1 MSRRWLV
8 LLPCLWLALL
18 SAAQA
23 QNPAPVCF
31 WSAQGAVCVP
41 RAAGVGKESL
51 RALLAGPTTTEQ
63 AQGLW
68 SAIPAGTA
76 LRALDVQPDRTVIVR
91 LEVPERALAALTHES
106 FEGIVEQIAA
116 TLEPLGWRDL
126 RLQVRHPATGK
137 FVPLADFLPPIPAPR
152 KETELLAPA
161 QGQPPAPGQ
170 GRPRGALTGKTIYV
184 SAGHGWLWNSTLQ
197 KWRTQRPPYPYP
209 PYEGPI
215 IEDHNNAE
223 AVNQYLL
230 HYLWNAGAMVWPV
243 RERDMNGYEV
253 IVDNDNP
260 APGTGYSESGA
271 WTTTSYPGT
280 GYAGGSYRWTL
291 TAVSAP
297 TAAAIWTATIPFD
310 GYYAVYVW
318 YRPGSNRSTDAQYIV
333 HHAGGTTTYTVNQQ
347 EHGLTWHYIGSYAF
361 RGGEVARIVLTNLSS
376 QAGRVVIADAV
387 RIGGGT
393 FSSLAGIETS
403 APYAPYKPWW
413 EVGAFYY
420 TQRMGMEAAPDDI
433 TARPIYARWEH
444 AGTYDDAVYISWH
457 SNGATGYQTYA
468 SGTETY
474 VHNGEGLPRTGGSLE
489 LQNAVHTELI
499 NDLRAG
505 WDPAWPDR
513 GRKTKNLGELR
524 LLWDDDPTV
533 RMPGVLVEVAFHDH
547 PTDTDALKEPYF
559 NMLAARAL
567 YQGIVKYFERRDGV
581 DLKLLPEP
589 PTHLRLRN
597 LGSGRVRVDWQ
608 PSPTDNAGLA
618 GDAATGYR
626 VYTSTNGLG
635 WSNGTPVATTAY
647 TLTGLTEGQ
656 LIFVRVTGTNEGG
669 ESFPSETLA
678 ARVGSPAQV
687 LLVSDFRDMNRTM
700 AIPETDP
707 VEGYNMRL
715 FLERMNSYN
724 YTVQHGEAVPYPFDS
739 SSSEAVRSGF
749 VRLSDY
755 ALVDWILG
763 EEGRVPATE
772 SSLETLDSTE
782 RALLSSFLSGGGAL
796 FLSGSEAGRHLAQA
810 APQFYNNVLR
820 ARYEGDDAG
829 TYQVWPVAGSLFDGL
844 GTFRFDAP
852 RMYDADFPDRL
863 APLNGSTAALLYDG
877 GEGGVAAIQYENP
890 LNRCERLVYLG
901 FPFETIWP
909 QHRPTTMARVLD
921 FLGRCLGPAVR
932 TDILSPGDGSAH
944 ATLPNFAGVS
954 TARGN
959 ELIELVEVQLQRAF
973 DGYYWV
979 TGTACLTGTLW
990 SAEEFWITVARPSP
1004 PVATLSWTYPLP
1016 CLSDGEYTLRARA
1029 RAVGGTL
1036 SEPAEVSFIYDTVPP
1051 RATVLITP
1059 TGGITITALPALRLE
1074 WEAVPPDG
1082 GSALAYT
1089 VRLDGRFY
1097 TTTNNV
1103 YTLSHV
1109 FDGPHLWGVQV
1120 FDAAG
1125 NRSAWATDSF
1135 YVARHNLWLPVVL
1148 R

>member
-1 MSRRWLV
+1 MSRRWLF
-8 LLPCLWLALL
+8 LLPCLWLAFL
-18 SAAQA
+18 SAARA
-23 QNPAPVCF
+23 QGLAPVCF
-31 WSAQGAVCVP
+31 WSAQGLVCVQ
-41 RAAGVGKESL
+41 REAATGEGAL
-51 RALLAGPTTTEQ
+51 RALLAGPTAPEQ

-76 LRALDVQPDRTVIVR
+76 LEALEVQPAGTVVVR
-91 LEVPERALAALTHES
+91 LKVQEQALATLSHES
-106 FEGIVEQIAA
+106 FEAIVEQVAA

-126 RLQVRHPATGK
+126 RIQVRHPASAE

-152 KETELLAPA
+152 KEIAPQPLF

-170 GRPRGALTGKTIYV
+170 GQPRGALTGKTIYV

-197 KWRTQRPPYPYP
+197 KWRTQRPPYPYL

-230 HYLWNAGAMVWPV
+230 RYLWNAGAMVWPV

-253 IVDNDNP
+253 IIDNDNP
-260 APGTGYSESGA
+260 APGTGYAESGT

-280 GYAGGSYRWTL
+280 GYAGGSYRWAL
-291 TAVSAP
+291 TAVTTP

-318 YRPGSNRSTDAQYIV
+318 YRPGSNRSADARYIV

-347 EHGLTWHYIGSYAF
+347 KHGLTWHYIGSYAF
-361 RGGEVARIVLTNLSS
+361 RGGETARIVLTNFAS

-393 FSSLAGIETS
+393 FSDLSGIETS
-403 APYAPYKPWW
+403 APYAPDKPWW

-420 TQRMGMEAAPDDI
+420 TQRMGMDAAPDDI
-433 TARPIYARWEH
+433 TSRPIYARWEH

-474 VHNGEGLPRTGGSLE
+474 VHNEEGLPRTEGSLE
-489 LQNAVHTELI
+489 LQDAVHTELI

-513 GRKTKNLGELR
+513 GKKMKNLGELR

-533 RMPGVLVEVAFHDH
+533 RMPGVLVELAFHDH

-567 YQGIVKYFERRDGV
+567 YQGIVKYFERRDGI

-589 PTHLRLRN
+589 PTHLCLRN
-597 LGSGRVRVDWQ
+597 LGNGMVRVEWQ
-608 PSPTDNAGLA
+608 PPTTDNVGLV

-635 WSNGTPVATTAY
+635 WSDGVPVATTVY
-647 TLTGLTEGQ
+647 TLTGLAQGQ
-656 LIFVRVTGTNEGG
+656 LVFVRVTGTNEGG

-678 ARVGSPAQV
+678 VRAGLPAQV
-687 LLVSDFRDMNRTM
+687 LLVSDFRHLNRTM

-707 VEGYNMRL
+707 VEGYNIRL

-724 YTVQHGEAVPYPFDS
+724 YAVQHGEVVTYPFDS
-739 SSSEAVRSGF
+739 ASSEAVRSGF

-755 ALVDWILG
+755 RLVDWILG
-763 EEGRVPATE
+763 EEGRGPATGP
-772 SSLETLDSTE
+772 SLETLDNVE
-782 RALLSSFLSGGGAL
+782 RTLLASFLSNGGAL
-796 FLSGSEAGRHLAQA
+796 FLSGSEVGRHLAQA
-810 APQFYNNVLR
+810 DPQFYNTLLR
-820 ARYEGDDAG
+820 AGYEGDDAG
-829 TYQVWPVAGSLFDGL
+829 TYQVRPVTGSLFDGL

-863 APLNGSTAALLYDG
+863 APLNGSMAALLYDG
-877 GEGGVAAIQYENP
+877 GLGGAAAIQYDNP
-890 LNRCERLVYLG
+890 VNRCERLVYLG

-909 QHRPTTMARVLD
+909 DSRPMVMARVLG

-932 TDILSPGDGSAH
+932 TEIVSPRDGGAY
-944 ATLPNFAGVS
+944 ATPPDFAGVS
-954 TARGN
+954 TASSD
-959 ELIELVEVQLQRAF
+959 EPIEQVEVQLQRAV

-979 TGTACLTGTLW
+979 TGTACLTGTMW
-990 SAEEFWITVARPSP
+990 SAEESWITAARPSP
-1004 PVATLSWTYPLP
+1004 PVAVLTWTHHLP
-1016 CLSDGEYTLRARA
+1016 CLSDGDYILRARSRTVEGA
-1029 RAVGGTL
+1029 L
-1036 SEPAEVSFIYDTVPP
+1036 SEPAVVSFTYDTLPP
-1051 RATVLITP
+1051 RATTLITP
-1059 TGGITITALPALRLE
+1059 TGGVTITALPALRLE

-1089 VRLDGRFY
+1089 VGLDGRLY

-1103 YTLSHV
+1103 YTISYV
-1109 FDGPHLWGVQV
+1109 ADGPHEWGVQV

-1125 NRSAWATDSF
+1125 NRSEWVMDSF
-1135 YVARHNLWLPVVL
+1135 YVARYNLWLPVIL